1 MPDPSQ
7 RHIALELPW
16 RTVFKVLA
24 AIALVWC
31 WLHLVSLIL
40 LLVVAVLLAVTLDP
54 IVRWLAARGLP
65 RWGAST
71 IVVLGLIAAIALVF
85 GFATTQLSGQ
95 AQVVGSSMLK
105 AERQLLEH
113 IPERFR
119 AQVSPENAGTSVQSY
134 VGPLLLRASQGVGNA
149 LLVFALAAILT
160 LYLLIEGDTTYAW
173 LLAFVPQ
180 DRRGKVRQTAAECQ
194 RVVFGYVAGNIAT
207 SVFATIFVLVV
218 LSILKVPA
226 AMLLALLAGVFDF
239 IPVLGFILSAVPALV
254 LALTR
259 SPATALIVILL
270 YVAYHTI
277 ENYLIAPWVYGD
289 RLQLSN
295 IAVVLAFAVGAELAG
310 IVGALIALPIAA
322 AYPAIERI
330 WLREQLGEQVVQEH
344 RSIARKAG

>member
-1 MPDPSQ
+1 MPDHPR
-7 RHIALELPW
+7 RHVALELPW

-54 IVRWLAARGLP
+54 IVRRLEAHSIP
-65 RWGAST
+65 RWGGST
-71 IVVLGLIAAIALVF
+71 LVVLAVIVVISALVV
-85 GFATTQLSGQ
+85 FATTQLSGQ
-95 AQVVGSSMLK
+95 AQVVGSSLLK
-105 AERQLLEH
+105 AERQLLEY
-113 IPERFR
+113 IPARFR
-119 AQVSPENAGTSVQSY
+119 AEVSPENAGTSMQSY
-134 VGPLLLRASQGVGNA
+134 VAPLLLRVSQEVGSA

-160 LYLLIEGDTTYAW
+160 LYLLIEGTTTYAW

-194 RVVFGYVAGNIAT
+194 RVIFGYVAGNIAT
-207 SVFATIFVLVV
+207 SVFATIFVLVA
-218 LSILKVPA
+218 LSILEVPA

-239 IPVLGFILSAVPALV
+239 IPVLGFILSSVPAIV

-259 SPATALIVILL
+259 SPATALIVLLL
-270 YVAYHTI
+270 YIAYHTI

-330 WLREQLGEQVVQEH
+330 WLRDQLGERVVQEH
-344 RSIARKAG
+344 RTIARKAG

>member
-1 MPDPSQ
+1 
-7 RHIALELPW
+7 
-16 RTVFKVLA
+16 VFKVLA

-31 WLHLVSLIL
+31 WLHLVPLIL
-40 LLVVAVLLAVTLDP
+40 ILVVSVLLAVTLDP
-54 IVRWLAARGLP
+54 IVRWLEGRGLP
-65 RWGAST
+65 RWGGST
-71 IVVLGLIAAIALVF
+71 IVVLGLIAVIAVVVV
-85 GFATTQLSGQ
+85 FATTQLSGQ
-95 AQVVGSSMLK
+95 AQVVGASMLK

-113 IPERFR
+113 VPERFR

-134 VGPLLLRASQGVGNA
+134 VAPLVLRVSQGVGSA
-149 LLVFALAAILT
+149 LVVLALAAILT

-180 DRRGKVRQTAAECQ
+180 DRRGKVRQTAIECQ
-194 RVVFGYVAGNIAT
+194 RVVFGYVAGNVAT

-218 LSILKVPA
+218 LSILEVPA

-239 IPVLGFILSAVPALV
+239 VPVLGFILSAVPAVV

-259 SPATALIVILL
+259 SPATALIVVLL
-270 YVAYHTI
+270 YIAYHTV

-295 IAVVLAFAVGAELAG
+295 IAVVLAFAVGAALAG

-330 WLREQLGEQVVQEH
+330 WLRERLGDQVVQEH
-344 RSIARKAG
+344 RTIARKAG

>member
-1 MPDPSQ
+1 MPDHTQ
-7 RHIALELPW
+7 RHVALELPW

-24 AIALVWC
+24 AIVLVWC
-31 WLHLVSLIL
+31 WLQLVSLIL
-40 LLVVAVLLAVTLDP
+40 VVLVTVLLAVTLDP
-54 IVRWLAARGLP
+54 IVRRLEARGLP
-65 RWGAST
+65 RWGGST
-71 IVVLGLIAAIALVF
+71 LVVLGLIVVMAALVV
-85 GFATTQLSGQ
+85 FATTQLSGQ
-95 AQVVGSSMLK
+95 AKMVGSSLIN

-113 IPERFR
+113 VPEQWR

-134 VGPLLLRASQGVGNA
+134 VAPLLLRVSQGIGSS

-160 LYLLIEGDTTYAW
+160 LYLLIEGNTTYAW

-180 DRRGKVRQTAAECQ
+180 ERRGKVRQTAAECQ
-194 RVVFGYVAGNIAT
+194 RVIFGYVAGNVAT
-207 SVFATIFVLVV
+207 SVFATIFVVVV

-239 IPVLGFILSAVPALV
+239 VPVLGFIFSAVPAVV

-259 SPATALIVILL
+259 SPATALVVVLL
-270 YVAYHTI
+270 YIAYHTI

-330 WLREQLGEQVVQEH
+330 WLRDQLGDQVVQEH
-344 RSIARKAG
+344 RHISRKAG